1 MATNVTVTGFAYTQ
15 KDHHDSLDYTG
26 TRETQKGGDSVSS
39 NSEHLKS
46 LEHLPSACTC
56 HCAQCKP
63 ATDCRTDATLEM
75 AQGLFFNV

>member
-1 MATNVTVTGFAYTQ
+1 MATKVTIAGFAYTQ

-26 TRETQKGGDSVSS
+26 TRETQKGSDSVS
-39 NSEHLKS
+39 NSKHLKS
-46 LEHLPSACTC
+46 LKHLLSACTC

-75 AQGLFFNV
+75 AQGLICNV